1 MDKIVAKL
9 VALGIPGLV
18 LLIAVSI
25 SGYAGA
31 AAITTALSAFGGPFG
46 MLGGIGVFGLAAL
59 ILNAISEY
67 GFEKIFTNVLLEL
80 RNKGYTKKQILNK
93 IDKYPISHSLKLKLK
108 DKFDKYYS
116 RTNIIDI

>member
-31 AAITTALSAFGGPFG
+31 AAITTALAAFGGPFG

-80 RNKGYTKKQILNK
+80 ENKGYTKKQILNK
-93 IDKYPISHSLKLKLK
+93 IDSYPISHSLKLKLK

-116 RTNIIDI
+116 KTNIIDI